1 MSSRV
6 HDDFPGIHAK
16 PPYLDRKERFVSKV
30 IGVIT
35 AIAAAKFAALGAF
48 FLTPILFPSIGL
60 GAWLGVTVLAAGVC
74 AVGAF
79 FLGKKITEAFMR
91 ASK

>member
-1 MSSRV
+1 MHRIY
-6 HDDFPGIHAK
+6 DFPDIPQKAPH
-16 PPYLDRKERFVSKV
+16 LNHQERFVSKV

-35 AIAAAKFAALGAF
+35 AIAAAKFAAIGAF
-48 FLTPILFPSIGL
+48 FLTPILFPSITL
-60 GAWLGVTVLAAGVC
+60 GAWLGVTVLTAGVC